1 MDFETVMNA
10 IRSNS
15 GRYGYKDVRLTFRRT
30 EKSIPRSTETIKR
43 VQAPDTEA
51 SSKPDLPLR
60 TGRDAWEE

>member
-30 EKSIPRSTETIKR
+30 EKSVARSTETIKR
-43 VQAPDTEA
+43 VQVPDA
-51 SSKPDLPLR
+51 SGEPDLPLR
-60 TGRDAWEE
+60 TGRDAWEER